1 MAKIIKA
8 FKIFNFIII
17 QFTDK
22 TNSINKII
30 KGKALD
36 KINNK

>member
-1 MAKIIKA
+1 MAKIFKT
-8 FKIFNFIII
+8 FKIFNFKII

-30 KGKALD
+30 KGKGID